1 MLNGQVSDWSDVR
14 VGVPQGSILG
24 ALLVLI
30 FINDLSE
37 VLSSNAKLFADDT
50 SLFSVIHDSNTSAL
64 ELNSDLVKINR
75 WLFQWKMNFNPDHK
89 EQVQEGIF
97 SRKSKAISHPPL
109 VFNNNNV
116 IQISLYR
123 FPSHN
128 QDHFQAFIDDLEM
141 NLETL
146 ARRNP
151 FLTVVIG
158 ENQTQNQKT
167 GAAKTALVSKASLL
181 KM

>member
-75 WLFQWKMNFNPDHK
+75 WVFQWKMNFNPDHK
-89 EQVQEGIF
+89 KQAQEGIF
-97 SRKSKAISHPPL
+97 SRKSKAISHTPL
-109 VFNNNNV
+109 VLNDNNV

-123 FPSHN
+123 LPSHS
-128 QDHFQAFIDDLEM
+128 QDDFQAFIDNLEM

-167 GAAKTALVSKASLL
+167 GAAKTALASKASLL